1 MGDRVLQHVAAS
13 LTQVFRSTDFIGRMG
28 GDEFAVYMQ
37 DVPSTEFVA
46 KKCVQLKKTVEQ
58 PVEGIVITVGVGV
71 ALVEGEEDYDEVF
84 SRADRGLYRDKK
96 EW

>member
-1 MGDRVLQHVAAS
+1 MRLLSTCRRSFDRV
-13 LTQVFRSTDFIGRMG
+13 RS
-28 GDEFAVYMQ
+28 E
-37 DVPSTEFVA
+37 
-46 KKCVQLKKTVEQ
+46 KCVQLKKTVEQ